1 MYFGKPISEWIV
13 EHRGDTITLGEI
25 ADACEKSRR
34 ISEELMKETLEKG
47 FEAAY
52 SLSAYAYF
60 AEAAEKS
67 SRPLDLALNILGER
81 YGYPDNPPE
90 EDEKGTE

>member
-34 ISEELMKETLEKG
+34 ISEELMKETVDTGKQP
-47 FEAAY
+47 A
-52 SLSAYAYF
+52 
-60 AEAAEKS
+60 
-67 SRPLDLALNILGER
+67 GEL
-81 YGYPDNPPE
+81 
-90 EDEKGTE
+90 